1 MCIYETQSW
10 FFRASILSKFR
21 RCFQQI
27 FSAVHLA
34 LTVSVNVL
42 AVNLFSRIVPERDMT
57 EVT

>member
-1 MCIYETQSW
+1 MYTQETQSW
-10 FFRASILSKFR
+10 FFRASILSNFR

-34 LTVSVNVL
+34 LTVSVNAL
-42 AVNLFSRIVPERDMT
+42 AANLFSRIVPERGMT